1 MADGPGERQPSYRDL
16 RERAKRQADRREE
29 NLKRIVD
36 LHRARSLHS
45 ALLADGDR
53 ELRQDAG

>member
-1 MADGPGERQPSYRDL
+1 MADVPGERQPSYRDL
-16 RERAKRQADRREE
+16 RERAKRQEDRREE

-45 ALLADGDR
+45 ALLADGDP
-53 ELRQDAG
+53 ELPQNAG